1 MRKRILLY
9 HIIGAVFATIFGSLL
24 HFIYEISG
32 YFKPVALIGAVNE
45 STWEHLKI
53 AFWPVFVFLLIEYFV
68 YGKNIKNFYF
78 AKTKQLYATLIL
90 IIVLFYGYTA
100 LIKHNLFLDI
110 FIFILAIVI
119 GYIIS
124 YKILFWEKDFSGR
137 KFLTIGLAII
147 LVLAF
152 SLFSYFP
159 LKNFLFL
166 DPVSGLYGII
176 K

>member
-1 MRKRILLY
+1 MRKKIIVY
-9 HIIGAVFATIFGSLL
+9 HILGAVFATIFGSLL

-32 YFKPVALIGAVNE
+32 YLKPVAVIGAVNE

-53 AFWPVFVFLLIEYFV
+53 AFWPVFIFLLIEYFI

-78 AKTKQLYATLIL
+78 AKIKQLYTTPIL

-110 FIFILAIVI
+110 FIFIIAIVI
-119 GYIIS
+119 GYIVS
-124 YKILFWEKDFSGR
+124 YKILLWKKDFS
-137 KFLTIGLAII
+137 KYNFLIISLAII
-147 LVLAF
+147 LILAF
-152 SLFSYFP
+152 SLLSYFP

-166 DPVSGLYGII
+166 DPVTGLYGII